1 MNFQY
6 ITQEIPN
13 ISHQELVVS
22 ACEAGVKWVQLR
34 MKNRPYNECLQVAK
48 ESLAIT
54 RKYGAKLI
62 INDFLEIALAVGAD
76 GVHLGKEDM
85 PVSEA
90 KKAAPAGFIIGGT
103 ANTFEDIKKLA
114 EEGANYIGC
123 GPFKFTNT
131 KKKLS
136 PILGLEGYR
145 EILRLCRLQKIAS
158 PVIAI
163 GGIVPSDIPSLKETG
178 VYGIAVA
185 SALTNAAD
193 KTQMVRD
200 IYQLLEA
207 ASVGTIKSVQ

>member
-158 PVIAI
+158 PVVAI

-178 VYGIAVA
+178 VYGIALA
-185 SALTNAAD
+185 SALTNAVD

>member
-62 INDFLEIALAVGAD
+62 INDFLDVALAVGAD